1 MGTNNDSDEA
11 TDDPNETGGSRE
23 MGVDIGELADEL
35 ESHEYPATTDEL
47 VSEYGDYEI
56 EMSGSTQTLEDVLG
70 GEELADQE
78 YHSAEDV
85 RQMILNMVGDE
96 AVGREDYT
104 DRGTGHHE
112 GEDEDEETL

>member
-1 MGTNNDSDEA
+1 MGTNDNSDEA
-11 TDDPNETGGSRE
+11 TDDPNETGDSRE
-23 MGVDIGELADEL
+23 MGVDIGPLADEL
-35 ESHEYPATTDEL
+35 EDHSYPATSEEL
-47 VSEYGDYEI
+47 VAEYGDYEI

-96 AVGREDYT
+96 AVGREGYS
-104 DRGTGHHE
+104 DRGTDIDQS
-112 GEDEDEETL
+112 DESM

>member
-1 MGTNNDSDEA
+1 MGTNDDSDEA

-23 MGVDIGELADEL
+23 MGVDIGPLADEL
-35 ESHEYPATTDEL
+35 EEHSYPTTSEEL

-56 EMSGSTQTLEDVLG
+56 EMSGSTQTLSDVLG

-78 YHSAEDV
+78 YQSAEDV

-96 AVGREDYT
+96 AVGREGYS
-104 DRGTGHHE
+104 DRGT
-112 GEDEDEETL
+112 DVDQDEETM